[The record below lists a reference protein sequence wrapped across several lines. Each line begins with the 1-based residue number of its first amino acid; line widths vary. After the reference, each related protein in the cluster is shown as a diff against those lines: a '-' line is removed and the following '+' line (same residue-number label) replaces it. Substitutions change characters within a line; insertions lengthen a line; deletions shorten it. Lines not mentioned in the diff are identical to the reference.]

1 MRGRLARRFINSL
14 DGCLIF
20 LPLRNTLTTG
30 TMMIRGKICFVTLL
44 YTLTADF
51 GNTFSIRTN
60 NCKEFEDTLMIE
72 TISKGCIFL
81 LRKIIWL

>member
-1 MRGRLARRFINSL
+1 
-14 DGCLIF
+14 
-20 LPLRNTLTTG
+20 
-30 TMMIRGKICFVTLL
+30 MMIRGKICFVTLL